1 MHDLVDTEDAY
12 GKTNPHF
19 GAMASSQSHTQRDR
33 PTPVSQI
40 TKEKRLPRPASIES
54 KPLGDNSG
62 SFSKHARRPLEVN
75 PEPLVAMDSTQTFR
89 ALSASELEEHS
100 LSKWFVIQL
109 AVAERAF
116 RPEDVLNL
124 AIFEEF
130 SLYSTVHLDGGGGRQ
145 HALRLGFF
153 SEKSAALTVASYV
166 RQYFQSAAV
175 TRVSTD
181 ERERF
186 VERRVVAQK
195 HSEATGIHETIE
207 LSTPPAVPATKRSDL
222 SNGAFK
228 RENDDRSLKLGIAP
242 ARKR

>member
-1 MHDLVDTEDAY
+1 
-12 GKTNPHF
+12 
-19 GAMASSQSHTQRDR
+19 
-33 PTPVSQI
+33 
-40 TKEKRLPRPASIES
+40 
-54 KPLGDNSG
+54 
-62 SFSKHARRPLEVN
+62 
-75 PEPLVAMDSTQTFR
+75 MDSTQTFR